1 MYEYN
6 VYITSTVE
14 IVPHVA
20 SNLKRYLF
28 HSIHYHVMIVE
39 SLGFLDHL
47 RWMGLYVRTYVS
59 SLSLFSTTDAV
70 GAHTTHTHR
79 TLLLRYVLH
88 PPTGRR
94 NGPFRTSTTTKNK
107 PPYNKETVYYYRT
120 HQRCDPSTK

>member
-47 RWMGLYVRTYVS
+47 RWMGSFVRTYVS

-70 GAHTTHTHR
+70 RVHHTHR

-94 NGPFRTSTTTKNK
+94 NGPFRTSTTTTQ
-107 PPYNKETVYYYRT
+107 PQQ
-120 HQRCDPSTK
+120 QRNGVPTTEHINNVCDPSTK